1 MELLAVT
8 NSQIALIDALMVPDT
23 SADNVSA
30 VAYISP
36 PMLEGAPGRLCAEFQ
51 ASRGSVR

>member
-1 MELLAVT
+1 MT